1 MSYQFYKIM
10 HFIGL
15 MTLFFGFGG
24 LLIAKYSGLMLSKKA
39 RIMSMATHG
48 VGLLLL
54 LVGGF
59 GMAAKLGIMG
69 EMPGW
74 MKAKVAL
81 WALLAVA
88 ISLVKRKGQ
97 IGWPIAILLLGLGTS
112 AAIIAVNKPF

>member
-15 MTLFFGFGG
+15 MMLFFGFGG
-24 LLIAKYSGLMLSKKA
+24 LLISKYSGMILSKKA

-48 VGLLLL
+48 IGLLLL

-59 GMAAKLGIMG
+59 GMAARLGLMAG
-69 EMPGW
+69 MPHW
-74 MKAKVAL
+74 MQAKVGI
-81 WALLAVA
+81 WMLLAIG

-97 IGWPIAILLLGLGTS
+97 IGWPIAILLLGLGTT
-112 AAIIAVNKPF
+112 AAFIAVNKPF